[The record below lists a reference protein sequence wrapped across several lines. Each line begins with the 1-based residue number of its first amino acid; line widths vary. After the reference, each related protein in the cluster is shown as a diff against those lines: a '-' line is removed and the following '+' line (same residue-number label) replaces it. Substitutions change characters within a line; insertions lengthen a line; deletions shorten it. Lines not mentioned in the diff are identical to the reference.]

1 MEKFDHNLL
10 LDEDLDDFQ
19 SIHPFVPVESSTWGG
34 HPHFPDYDAWYSLL
48 MSSTAARKKTPIK
61 GKLLLVTKS
70 KSLQEC

>member
-48 MSSTAARKKTPIK
+48 MSSTAAQSKKFRYPINERY
-61 GKLLLVTKS
+61 LLLTIF
-70 KSLQEC
+70 